1 MCNRWCL
8 PQIPNNSADQ
18 GCLPLSNLHKDTE
31 VKIRT
36 SSFFAERK
44 NAEAIASRIIVKF
57 RSSLAIPKSKV
68 SNPSMTVE
76 PIGRSHDPQIKVF
89 CAKRVQAQVFE
100 WLFHDERSCDDRR
113 DTWTPHGNRRFPLSY
128 QLLENSGHEIRNAI
142 PRNYAKDFLP
152 FFSFLL
158 TL

>member
-57 RSSLAIPKSKV
+57 RSSLAIPKRKV
-68 SNPSMTVE
+68 SNHPMTV
-76 PIGRSHDPQIKVF
+76 
-89 CAKRVQAQVFE
+89 
-100 WLFHDERSCDDRR
+100 
-113 DTWTPHGNRRFPLSY
+113 
-128 QLLENSGHEIRNAI
+128 IRLAEAMTH
-142 PRNYAKDFLP
+142 R
-152 FFSFLL
+152 
-158 TL
+158 